1 MPTIQERIYQTSDLA
16 GRGRKEFIEAAQRGP
31 TTLRTPEG
39 ESLVMLPA
47 ATLDH
52 LARLRDYALNFLM
65 LDNAMSRAV
74 ADRRSADFGAW
85 AFVESLDEDQ
95 LDEFRSDMNAALVHA
110 GGGEDLSIVE
120 SELAAWRLTA
130 RTMADPVARSI
141 LMGEAVNA
149 DWSDATPEVWSQD
162 DSGDVSQP

>member
-1 MPTIQERIYQTSDLA
+1 MPTTQERIYQTSDLS

-39 ESLVMLPA
+39 ESLVMLRA

-65 LDNAMSRAV
+65 LDNAMSRPAV
-74 ADRRSADFGAW
+74 DRRPADFGAW
-85 AFVESLDEDQ
+85 AFVWSLDEDQ
-95 LDEFRSDMNAALVHA
+95 LGEFRSDINAALVHA
-110 GGGEDLSIVE
+110 GGGEDHSLVE
-120 SELAAWRLTA
+120 NELDAWRLTA

-141 LMGEAVNA
+141 LTGEASDEDWVEASPHDWDA
-149 DWSDATPEVWSQD
+149 D
-162 DSGDVSQP
+162 DVDTTTT